1 MGFLAKIFLMERL
14 SGSQR
19 ITKVQENFL
28 TPPKSHKIVKNFVI
42 NWADK
47 EEVLVALSKDE
58 GVFRYAP
65 QNIRNKQWAAIA
77 AIQSNELNLAYV
89 SNRLICNPNFLK
101 KVIKISNCF
110 LPLIQDN
117 FRTDKN
123 FCKFLIKEVHPIFL
137 VYAHESFLKCP
148 KFRSFCLREVFKFF
162 QIEYKKIQAEAFV
175 AGIDTPQYF
184 DTFQANAKFQHI
196 VSQCPCLLEE
206 ETHSS
211 GLEGVFFD
219 RFRDILININT
230 KDFKFYETFIDKLFS
245 LLNLDIFEQ
254 ALTRGAKTEE
264 KINIF
269 KLKLSHFCDHHK
281 YAILSLMF
289 FEVIPEEIGCYE
301 TNCHFNS
308 AFAK

>member
-1 MGFLAKIFLMERL
+1 M
-14 SGSQR
+14 
-19 ITKVQENFL
+19 QENFL
-28 TPPKSHKIVKNFVI
+28 TPSKSHKIVKNFII

-47 EEVLVALSKDE
+47 EKALEALSKDE

-77 AIQSNELNLAYV
+77 AIKSNELNLAYV

-101 KVIKISNCF
+101 KVIAISNCF

-162 QIEYKKIQAEAFV
+162 QIEYKRIQVEAFV
-175 AGIDTPQYF
+175 AGRDTAQGF
-184 DTFQANAKFQHI
+184 FTFRENANFQHI
-196 VSQCPCLLEE
+196 VSQCRLLEDETRPARLE
-206 ETHSS
+206 E
-211 GLEGVFFD
+211 VFFD
-219 RFRDILININT
+219 RLRDLLRNINT
-230 KDFKFYETFIDKLFS
+230 KDFKFYETFIDKFLSLFR
-245 LLNLDIFEQ
+245 LDIFEQ
-254 ALTRGAKTEE
+254 ALIRGAKTEE

-269 KLKLSHFCDHHK
+269 KLKLSHLCDTHK
-281 YAILSLMF
+281 HKILSLMF
-289 FEVIPEEIGCYE
+289 FEVSPEEIGCYE
-301 TNCHFNS
+301 TNCHLNY
-308 AFAK
+308 AFTK